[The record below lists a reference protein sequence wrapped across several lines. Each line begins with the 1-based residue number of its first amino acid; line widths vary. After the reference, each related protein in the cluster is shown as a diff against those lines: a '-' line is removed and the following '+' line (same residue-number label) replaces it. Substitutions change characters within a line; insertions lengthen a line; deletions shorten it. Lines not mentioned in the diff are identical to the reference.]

1 VAPPPKS
8 QGSIELKVSIEL
20 EDVQKGEEEP
30 QLAAYAFSPGG
41 SLIGHA
47 PLKAKSGVAL
57 KIPARE
63 DAQAVRVV
71 VGPLSSAEQE
81 TPLADLLRLNAAERT
96 IRVEPGTAG
105 AEAEFIIARP
115 IWLCWWL
122 GRCMVRGTLLKREQ
136 SGGIPID
143 MPVCGAEVE
152 VYEVEAIPI
161 LLARIPED
169 LLELLRAVV
178 RFPPPPSPP
187 PGEGLFGPLPAAEG
201 PELGAIRELLTA
213 AQGQVAIPASP
224 LPPSPQGDF
233 VTHSELAQLAEE
245 RFAAQQ
251 QGTEVAGAQQQGGT
265 EVAGESQ
272 QTLALAPAPVE
283 APSLEDAAAAVR
295 ALAGSS
301 AVAQAASQGA
311 AAFRNALLGNEELV
325 RPIFCLFFP
334 WLVTKELVATT
345 TTDECGHFS
354 AIFWRGCSSERA
366 NLYFMA
372 YRRLLPFFRIPIYE
386 PLPIVCNT
394 FWSYV
399 CGTEVTLYT
408 SSPLAFTCPPC
419 RPIVAAPHWVLVMAI
434 GNTPLSRIYGT
445 GAALVTTPENVGL
458 TDSGAPFGGLL
469 RPRLEFDNSL
479 RDELGVRYYRVSWKK
494 SGSGNP
500 WTPLELEVHRHYAQV
515 VGSSVV
521 LEAYSLGPHVVG
533 GQAALFEIPPAL
545 PPVGQWSV
553 PDAVEDTTSAKF
565 PTGGSQPATF
575 GLVPPGSEGIYKL
588 RVELFD
594 AAGAPVAIGPLGI
607 HFVVPTSTDLSS
619 TIYTTD
625 AAALGLVP
633 GPPVDTG
640 NAFVMRLHVDNNP
653 TSAAIAPPLLNGS
666 VPPDP
671 NCGVISYA
679 PDGSDTLTIAYI
691 ASHPHGF
698 ANYSFVLNRG
708 VTTLTPPSA
717 SGPVGA
723 GSFSSSPAVS
733 SLLGACT
740 VAGFAEELCVAG
752 TATDGWTRQGYD
764 ASALRAFVLKPS
776 SP

>member
-1 VAPPPKS
+1 VAPPTKS
-8 QGSIELKVSIEL
+8 PQGSIELKVSIEL
-20 EDVQKGEEEP
+20 EGVLKDEEEP

-47 PLKAKSGVAL
+47 PLKAKSSVAL

-71 VGPLSSAEQE
+71 VGPRGSAEE
-81 TPLADLLRLNAAERT
+81 EAPLANLLRLNAGERT
-96 IRVEPGTAG
+96 IRVEPGAAR

-115 IWLCWWL
+115 IWLCWLL
-122 GRCMVRGTLLKREQ
+122 GRCPVRGTLLKREQ

-152 VYEVEAIPI
+152 VYEVEALLI
-161 LLARIPED
+161 LLSRIPEE
-169 LLELLRAVV
+169 LLERLRAIV
-178 RFPPPPSPP
+178 RFPPPPPP
-187 PGEGLFGPLPAAEG
+187 PPEEGLFGPLPPAEG
-201 PELGAIRELLTA
+201 PELGAVRELLAA
-213 AQGQVAIPASP
+213 AQGSAGAPAPQLPASP
-224 LPPSPQGDF
+224 RGDY
-233 VTHSELAQLAEE
+233 VTRGELAQVAEE
-245 RFAAQQ
+245 RFAQL
-251 QGTEVAGAQQQGGT
+251 QGTKVAGD
-265 EVAGESQ
+265 EVER
-272 QTLALAPAPVE
+272 TIALAPAPIE
-283 APSLEDAAAAVR
+283 APSLEEAAGAVR
-295 ALAGSS
+295 ALADSS
-301 AVAQAASQGA
+301 AVALAASQGS
-311 AAFRNALLGNEELV
+311 AAFRNALIANEELV
-325 RPIFCLFFP
+325 RPILCLFFP
-334 WLVTKELVATT
+334 WWVSKQLVATT

-354 AIFWRGCSSERA
+354 ATFWRGCPSERV

-372 YRRLLPFFRIPIYE
+372 YRRILYFRIPIYQ
-386 PLPIVCNT
+386 PLPVVCNT
-394 FWSYV
+394 FWNYV
-399 CGTEVTLYT
+399 CGTEVTLYST
-408 SSPLAFTCPPC
+408 SPFAYTCPPC

-434 GNTPLSRIYGT
+434 GNTPLSRIHGT
-445 GAALVTTPENVGL
+445 GAPLTTAENVGL
-458 TDSGAPFGGLL
+458 TDQGAPFGGLL

-479 RDELGVRYYRVSWKK
+479 RDELGVRYYRVSWKRAGTGT
-494 SGSGNP
+494 STP
-500 WTPLELEVHRHYAQV
+500 WVPLELEVHRHYTHV
-515 VGSSVV
+515 VGSSLV

-545 PPVGQWSV
+545 PPIGQWSV

-565 PTGGSQPATF
+565 ATGGSQPATF
-575 GLVPPGSEGIYKL
+575 GLVPPGSEGVYKL
-588 RVELFD
+588 RIELFD
-594 AAGAPVAIGPLGI
+594 AAGAPVAIAPLGI

-671 NCGVISYA
+671 NCGVIAYA
-679 PDGSDTLTIAYI
+679 PKGSDTLTIAYT

-698 ANYSFVLNRG
+698 ANYSFVLKRG

-723 GSFSSSPAVS
+723 GSFSSAPAVS

-740 VAGFAEELCVAG
+740 VAGFAEELRVAG
-752 TATDGWTRQGYD
+752 TATDGWTPQGYD
-764 ASALRAFVLKPS
+764 ANDLRAFVLKPS
-776 SP
+776 EP

>member
-1 VAPPPKS
+1 MAPPAES
-8 QGSIELKVSIEL
+8 QGSVELKISIEL
-20 EDVQKGEEEP
+20 EDVQRGEEEP

-47 PLKAKSGVAL
+47 PLKRSGVAL
-57 KIPARE
+57 EIPARE
-63 DAQAVRVV
+63 EAQAVRVV
-71 VGPLSSAEQE
+71 VGPLSSAEKE

-96 IRVEPGTAG
+96 IRVEPGAAG

-115 IWLCWWL
+115 IWRCWWL
-122 GRCMVRGTLLKREQ
+122 GRCTARGTLLKREQ

-143 MPVCGAEVE
+143 LPVCEAEVE
-152 VYEVEAIPI
+152 VYEVEAFP
-161 LLARIPED
+161 LLLSRVPDD
-169 LLELLRAVV
+169 LLELLRAAVQ
-178 RFPPPPSPP
+178 FPPPPPPP
-187 PGEGLFGPLPAAEG
+187 PGEGPFGPLPGDEG

-213 AQGQVAIPASP
+213 AQVQVDMPVSP

-251 QGTEVAGAQQQGGT
+251 QGTEVAG
-265 EVAGESQ
+265 ESQ
-272 QTLALAPAPVE
+272 RTVALAPEPVV
-283 APSLEDAAAAVR
+283 APSLEDAAGAVR

-301 AVAQAASQGA
+301 AVVQAADQGA
-311 AAFRNALLGNEELV
+311 AAFRSALIGNEELV
-325 RPIFCLFFP
+325 RPIFCIFFP
-334 WLVTKELVATT
+334 WLVTKQLVATT

-354 AIFWRGCSSERA
+354 ATFWRGCCGEGSS
-366 NLYFMA
+366 LYFMA
-372 YRRLLPFFRIPIYE
+372 YRRLLYFRIPIYQ
-386 PLPIVCNT
+386 PLPVACFTYWN
-394 FWSYV
+394 YL
-399 CGTEVTLYT
+399 CGTEVALYT
-408 SSPLAFTCPPC
+408 TSPLAYTCPPC

-434 GNTPLSRIYGT
+434 GNTPLSRIHGT
-445 GAALVTTPENVGL
+445 GAALSTTSENVGL

-494 SGSGNP
+494 AGTGNP
-500 WTPLELEVHRHYAQV
+500 WTPLELEVHRHYTQV
-515 VGSSVV
+515 VGSSLV

-545 PPVGQWSV
+545 PPIGQWSV

-565 PTGGSQPATF
+565 ATGGSQPATR
-575 GLVPPGSEGIYKL
+575 GLVPPGAEGIYKL
-588 RVELFD
+588 RIELFD

-666 VPPDP
+666 VKPDP
-671 NCGVISYA
+671 NCGVITYA
-679 PDGSDTLTIAYI
+679 PDGSDTLTIAYT

-708 VTTLTPPSA
+708 VTRLTPPSA
-717 SGPVGA
+717 GGPVGA
-723 GSFSSSPAVS
+723 GSFSSAPAVS
-733 SLLGACT
+733 SLLGKCT
-740 VAGFAEELCVAG
+740 VAGFAEELYVEG
-752 TATDGWTRQGYD
+752 TATDGWARQGYD
-764 ASALRAFVLKPS
+764 ASDLRAFVLKPNE
-776 SP
+776 PLL